1 LSAAPDESSHLVPG
15 YRLDR
20 YELLCP
26 LADGGMASVWV
37 ARQRGKHGFEKLVA
51 VKTILEKYASDPRF
65 QEMFLDEARLAARVE
80 HMNVAQIFDLGEE
93 HDILY
98 LVMEYVDGD
107 ALSKLNRACRK
118 KGVAIPTGI
127 VLRLLADACAGLHE
141 AHELKGPDGKLL
153 EVVHRDISPHNILV
167 GTKGIAKVIDFGIA
181 KARDRA
187 GQDTSAGV
195 LKGKIQYMAPEQA
208 LGRPVDRRAD
218 VWAIGA
224 SLYHLLS
231 GKPPYEADNQLATLQ
246 LLASGKPPA
255 PLSPNVHAAIQAIVK
270 KALSHDP
277 ANRYATAAEM
287 RVAMEAAMIN
297 ASVRTT
303 ASDVAA
309 FANEHLAE
317 RNAQRRSAID
327 IALAAAVERKRV
339 EELLR
344 PPSDLSSSG
353 VRSATP
359 IGTAELRVA
368 RVASD
373 ARAAS
378 ANVATIPGVRLSM
391 TTPGAV
397 PIPDGRF
404 SLPQLPSSH
413 GQVTNTSL
421 LMLPRSRWPIFGAF
435 GAALLLVVGVIVFAT
450 SADPQIKVRAS
461 LFPVIVLPTARAL
474 PAAPPATTATSNI
487 PTVALTSLPT
497 VDDTPTPPPPA
508 TPATHHAAAS
518 TPAPASKPRASTHID
533 DGF

>member
-1 LSAAPDESSHLVPG
+1 
-15 YRLDR
+15 
-20 YELLCP
+20 
-26 LADGGMASVWV
+26 MASVWA

-51 VKTILEKYASDPRF
+51 VKTILEKFASDPRF
-65 QEMFLDEARLAARVE
+65 REMFLDEARLAARIE
-80 HMNVAQIFDLGEE
+80 HPNVAQIFDLGEE

-141 AHELKGPDGKLL
+141 AHELKGADGRLL
-153 EVVHRDISPHNILV
+153 DVVHRDISPHNILV
-167 GTKGIAKVIDFGIA
+167 GSKGIAKVIDFGIA

-187 GQDTSAGV
+187 GQETSAGV

-231 GKPPYEADNQLATLQ
+231 GKPPYEAENQLATLQ

-255 PLSPNVHAAIQAIVK
+255 PLSASVHAAIVAVVNRS
-270 KALSHDP
+270 LSHDP
-277 ANRYATAAEM
+277 AARYATAAEM
-287 RVAMEAAMIN
+287 RVALEAAMIH
-297 ASVRTT
+297 ASVRAST
-303 ASDVAA
+303 ADVAA

-327 IALAAAVERKRV
+327 LALAAAVERKRV
-339 EELLR
+339 EELLQ

-353 VRSATP
+353 VRSPTP
-359 IGTAELRVA
+359 SGTAELRLA
-368 RVASD
+368 RD
-373 ARAAS
+373 AVLSGRAAGGAGT
-378 ANVATIPGVRLSM
+378 ANVATIPGVRLSR
-391 TTPGAV
+391 TTPGER

-404 SLPQLPSSH
+404 SLPQLPTSP
-413 GQVTNTSL
+413 GVVTSTSL
-421 LMLPRSRWPIFGAF
+421 QVVPKSRGPIFAAF
-435 GAALLLVVGVIVFAT
+435 GAALLAVVGGIVFAT
-450 SADPQIKVRAS
+450 SSDPQIQARAAR
-461 LFPVIVLPTARAL
+461 FPVLVLPSVK
-474 PAAPPATTATSNI
+474 PPPVPSAAPSVEI

-497 VDDTPTPPPPA
+497 VDETPPPPP
-508 TPATHHAAAS
+508 PAPSHHAATAPS
-518 TPAPASKPRASTHID
+518 PATAAASKPHATTHID

>member
-1 LSAAPDESSHLVPG
+1 
-15 YRLDR
+15 
-20 YELLCP
+20 
-26 LADGGMASVWV
+26 M
-37 ARQRGKHGFEKLVA
+37 
-51 VKTILEKYASDPRF
+51 
-65 QEMFLDEARLAARVE
+65 
-80 HMNVAQIFDLGEE
+80 
-93 HDILY
+93 
-98 LVMEYVDGD
+98 
-107 ALSKLNRACRK
+107 
-118 KGVAIPTGI
+118 
-127 VLRLLADACAGLHE
+127 
-141 AHELKGPDGKLL
+141 
-153 EVVHRDISPHNILV
+153 HRDISPHNILV

-187 GQDTSAGV
+187 GQDTSSGV

-208 LGRPVDRRAD
+208 LGRAVDRRAD
-218 VWAIGA
+218 IWAIGA

-231 GKPPYEADNQLATLQ
+231 GKPPYEGDNQLATLQ
-246 LLASGKPPA
+246 LLASGRPPA
-255 PLSPNVHAAIQAIVK
+255 PLSPSVHAAIQAIVK

-277 ANRYATAAEM
+277 SNRYATAAEM

-303 ASDVAA
+303 TADVAV

-373 ARAAS
+373 ARAAN
-378 ANVATIPGVRLSM
+378 ANIATIPGVRLSM
-391 TTPGAV
+391 TTPGSV

-421 LMLPRSRWPIFGAF
+421 LLMLPRSRLPIFGAF
-435 GAALLLVVGVIVFAT
+435 GAALLVVIGLIVFAT
-450 SADPQIKVRAS
+450 TADPQIKARAS
-461 LFPVIVLPTARAL
+461 LFPVLVLPTARAQ
-474 PAAPPATTATSNI
+474 PPAPPATTAMSNI

-497 VDDTPTPPPPA
+497 VDDTPIPPPA
-508 TPATHHAAAS
+508 APATHHTAAS
-518 TPAPASKPRASTHID
+518 TAPAAAPASKPRASTHID

>member
-1 LSAAPDESSHLVPG
+1 VSAATDESSHLVPG

-26 LADGGMASVWV
+26 LAEGGMASVWA

-51 VKTILEKYASDPRF
+51 VKTILEKFASDPRF
-65 QEMFLDEARLAARVE
+65 QEMFLDEARLAARIE
-80 HMNVAQIFDLGEE
+80 HVNVAQIFDLGEE

-118 KGVAIPTGI
+118 KGVPIPTGI

-141 AHELKGPDGKLL
+141 AHELKGPDGRLL
-153 EVVHRDISPHNILV
+153 DVVHRDISPHNILV
-167 GTKGIAKVIDFGIA
+167 GSKGMAKVIDFGIA
-181 KARDRA
+181 KARDRV

-255 PLSPNVHAAIQAIVK
+255 PLSPSIHAAIAAIVK

-277 ANRYATAAEM
+277 AGRYATAAEM

-297 ASVRTT
+297 ASVRATV
-303 ASDVAA
+303 ADVAA

-368 RVASD
+368 RDASD
-373 ARAAS
+373 ARLAHAA
-378 ANVATIPGVRLSM
+378 AATIPGVRLSLS
-391 TTPGAV
+391 PGAV
-397 PIPDGRF
+397 PIPDGRI
-404 SLPQLPSSH
+404 SLPQLPTSPGH
-413 GQVTNTSL
+413 VTNTSL
-421 LMLPRSRWPIFGAF
+421 VMLPKSRAPIFAAF
-435 GAALLLVVGVIVFAT
+435 AAALLVVVGVLVFAT
-450 SADPQIKVRAS
+450 SSEPQINARAA
-461 LFPVIVLPTARAL
+461 LFPVLVLPSVKAPA
-474 PAAPPATTATSNI
+474 PSVAAAAPSPDI
-487 PTVALTSLPT
+487 PTIALTSLPT
-497 VDDTPTPPPPA
+497 MVDDPPPPPPVA
-508 TPATHHAAAS
+508 PATHHPS
-518 TPAPASKPRASTHID
+518 SAPAAQVSRPRTSTHID